1 MGWFQYWRV
10 NSKCPSWLSKSKFMM
25 KSSSSTNCSIIRS
38 SMFTR
43 ILKEREKT
51 KVNISNTNAFSFFS
65 YFLSSSDNKHNYWNT
80 VNGRNALIIKNLEF
94 NVPFSLR
101 DIDQNRYCVNGGVT
115 ETQNLQPN
123 ASSKRQ
129 LFNAFKGIIKIQL
142 TFQWIKL
149 HFVLFTMTVLYKHTC
164 MQVLQTRVKRNLWGT
179 I

>member
-1 MGWFQYWRV
+1 MAFDGMGWFQYWRV

-51 KVNISNTNAFSFFS
+51 KVNNSNTNAFLFFS

-80 VNGRNALIIKNLEF
+80 VNGRNALIIKSLEF

-101 DIDQNRYCVNGGVT
+101 DTDQNRCCVNGGVT
-115 ETQNLQPN
+115 ETQKFATKPKLKT
-123 ASSKRQ
+123 S
-129 LFNAFKGIIKIQL
+129 AFQC
-142 TFQWIKL
+142 F
-149 HFVLFTMTVLYKHTC
+149 
-164 MQVLQTRVKRNLWGT
+164 
-179 I
+179 

>member
-51 KVNISNTNAFSFFS
+51 KVNISNTSAFLFFS

-80 VNGRNALIIKNLEF
+80 VNGRNALITKSLEF

-101 DIDQNRYCVNGGVT
+101 DTDQIGAVLMGEWLKRK
-115 ETQNLQPN
+115 NLQPN
-123 ASSKRQ
+123 PSSKRQ
-129 LFNAFKGIIKIQL
+129 LFNVFKGIIKIQL